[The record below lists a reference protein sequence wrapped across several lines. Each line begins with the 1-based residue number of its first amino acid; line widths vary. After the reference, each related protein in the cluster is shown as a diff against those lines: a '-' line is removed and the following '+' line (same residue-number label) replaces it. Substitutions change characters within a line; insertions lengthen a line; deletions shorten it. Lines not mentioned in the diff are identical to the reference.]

1 LQNIRIV
8 YYFALSLYQQKS
20 SNHLQTSKFNIM
32 SAAITPNHI
41 VAVSE
46 AYTVLGR
53 AMKNYLSA
61 RATGCPDKTE
71 AAGLILDAAQI
82 AYTAARETSAKIKES
97 ESPKLVLTAVVIPA
111 VEKLAKK
118 QAELVAA
125 ATKPAV
131 AKEVRDFY
139 HAPTYTGALVEY
151 NYWLTN
157 FFEKCI

>member
-1 LQNIRIV
+1 
-8 YYFALSLYQQKS
+8 
-20 SNHLQTSKFNIM
+20 M

-53 AMKNYLSA
+53 AMKNYLST
-61 RATGCPDKTE
+61 RAMGCPDKTE

-82 AYTAARETSAKIKES
+82 AYTDAREASAKIKER
-97 ESPKLVLTAVVIPA
+97 ESPKVATAAVAIPFA
-111 VEKLAKK
+111 EKPAKK
-118 QAELVAA
+118 QAKLVAI

-151 NYWLTN
+151 NYWLTK